1 MQVRLD
7 ASDWTRWND
16 YGIGLLLQGDLK
28 GAVNAFQKITQVAP
42 QNPDGWVNIAR
53 ARFQEGNLNA
63 AKAADEKALVIA
75 PSLARANFFYARILR
90 NQGKYDEAAGHL
102 RIVLAQYPR
111 DRVVHDEMGRILFL
125 QRRYAD
131 AIHEFEA
138 TLSIDPED
146 LEANY
151 NLMLCHTGIGET
163 DRAAEF
169 QKRYMRFKADESAQ
183 TLTGPYLRAHP
194 EDNNER
200 QAIHEH
206 VSVSAEMMRAAQA
219 QSSAPV
225 HGGSD

>member
-7 ASDWTRWND
+7 GSDWTRWND

-53 ARFQEGNLNA
+53 ARFQEGNLTA
-63 AKAADEKALVIA
+63 AKQADEKALA
-75 PSLARANFFYARILR
+75 LSPTLARANFFYAKILR
-90 NQGKYDEAAGHL
+90 NQGNYDEAADYL
-102 RIVLAQYPR
+102 RIARAQYPR
-111 DRVVHDEMGRILFL
+111 DRVVHDELGRILFL

-131 AIHEFEA
+131 AISEFET

-151 NLMLCHTGIGET
+151 NLMLCYTGLGQKEE
-163 DRAAEF
+163 AAEF
-169 QKRYMRFKADESAQ
+169 QKRYLRFKADESAQ
-183 TLTGPYLRAHP
+183 TLTGPYLRTHP
-194 EDNNER
+194 DDNNER

-206 VSVSAEMMRAAQA
+206 VSVSAEMLRAAQTQA
-219 QSSAPV
+219 HAEV

>member
-1 MQVRLD
+1 M
-7 ASDWTRWND
+7 
-16 YGIGLLLQGDLK
+16 
-28 GAVNAFQKITQVAP
+28 NAFQKITQVAP

-53 ARFQEGNLNA
+53 ARFQEGNLTA
-63 AKAADEKALVIA
+63 AKAADEKALAIA

-125 QRRYAD
+125 QRRYTD

-151 NLMLCHTGIGET
+151 NLSLIHIYVY
-163 DRAAEF
+163 
-169 QKRYMRFKADESAQ
+169 KRQR
-183 TLTGPYLRAHP
+183 R
-194 EDNNER
+194 R
-200 QAIHEH
+200 
-206 VSVSAEMMRAAQA
+206 
-219 QSSAPV
+219 
-225 HGGSD
+225 